1 MAEFAALPFAVQR
14 QIVMKVHALVGYLDR
29 DPKEAANLGSPYT
42 DPCEPNITP
51 KQVDDLPQEERL
63 PQRKEA
69 FDILGAHLNKPLSAP
84 SAWLPTVAASDEAKS
99 AEHTGAK

>member
-42 DPCEPNITP
+42 DPCEPNS
-51 KQVDDLPQEERL
+51 VYLR
-63 PQRKEA
+63 
-69 FDILGAHLNKPLSAP
+69 GA
-84 SAWLPTVAASDEAKS
+84 
-99 AEHTGAK
+99 GAKLIPKISRVCIAD